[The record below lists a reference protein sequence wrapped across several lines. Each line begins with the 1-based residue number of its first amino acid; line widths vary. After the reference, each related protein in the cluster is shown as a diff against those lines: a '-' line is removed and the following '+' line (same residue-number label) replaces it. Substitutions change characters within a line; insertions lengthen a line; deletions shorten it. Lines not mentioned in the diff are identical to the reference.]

1 MVGDPLDDFFKE
13 LKEQTAVT
21 DPLNNANNVVVGE
34 EDEDIMK
41 NIFADDTNHAGT
53 EFNDAFAIK
62 QPIPKELGVIDHSS
76 VEYAPFR
83 RNFYRETSEVQKMT
97 VEQVRE
103 TRFQLDQIK
112 VRGVNCPKPIKNWSQ
127 CGLSLPILDVIKMCA
142 FEKPTP
148 IQAQAIPAIMSG
160 RDLIGIAKTGSG
172 KTCAFLIPMIR
183 HVMDQRPS
191 HPGEGP
197 IALIMSPTRE
207 LAMQTY
213 SECRKFTSKCN
224 LDVICAYGG
233 VPIKEQISDIKRLS
247 PEIIIC
253 TPGRIIDLLV
263 ANSGRVIN
271 LTRVTF
277 LVLDEADRMFDLGF
291 GPQVIRIVENIRPD
305 KQAVLFSATFPRQM
319 EALARTILTKP
330 IEIIVGHHSAVC
342 SDVEQIIMILNDDDE
357 KFVRLLKV
365 LGDWLDVKTQKVLI
379 FVERQDSADFLLR
392 DLCKRCYP
400 CISLHGGK
408 EQMDRDAA
416 ILDFKSG
423 VASIM
428 IATSIAARGL
438 DVRELGLVINYDCP
452 NHMEDYIHRAGRT
465 GRAGNKGTAMT
476 FITIAQDKYAGDI
489 IRALRASK
497 VPVPPEL
504 QRLFE
509 LHEEKLKKAPSSH
522 SRGGFGGKGLEHIDK
537 ERQQY
542 QQAQRAVFEHS
553 SDEEVDSAAVKPLVE
568 EAGNIRPSN
577 VNVITSVVS
586 PKPPPRLDLPPN
598 VAAQY
603 KQARTAAESI
613 ELEIANKLQVTQFPR
628 YDPIASLNL
637 KHRPS
642 THQAFGEII
651 PVYDPKTIGV
661 GLSPEDTVAEP
672 RAYVC
677 EIEINEYPQPARM
690 RVTHRDTISGIID
703 SAGGQGITVVVKG
716 QYLPANR
723 PIKEGERK
731 LYIRIEGDSHQ
742 SVDVARSEIRRI
754 LMEAT
759 EYSYKGSN

>member
-1 MVGDPLDDFFKE
+1 MDRDPLNDFFRE
-13 LKEQTAVT
+13 LEGQSLVT
-21 DPLNNANNVVVGE
+21 ESFNNANNVVLGKD
-34 EDEDIMK
+34 DEDFIN
-41 NIFADDTNHAGT
+41 NIFNDDNPIGGAD
-53 EFNDAFAIK
+53 FNDAFAMK
-62 QPIPKELGVIDHSS
+62 QPIPKELMAVDHSL

-83 RNFYRETSEVQKMT
+83 KKFYRETSEIQKMT
-97 VEQVRE
+97 VEEVRE
-103 TRFQLDQIK
+103 MRFQLDQIK
-112 VRGVNCPKPIKNWSQ
+112 VRGINCPKPVKNWTQ
-127 CGLSLPILDVIKMCA
+127 CGLTLPILDVIKMCG

-183 HVMDQRPS
+183 HAMDQRAC

-224 LDVICAYGG
+224 LKIVCAYGG
-233 VPIKEQISDIKRLS
+233 VPIKDQISDIKRLS

-263 ANSGRVIN
+263 ANSGKVTN
-271 LTRVTF
+271 LSRVTY

-291 GPQVIRIVENIRPD
+291 GPQVVRIIENIRPD

-319 EALARTILTKP
+319 EALARRVLIKP
-330 IEIIVGHHSAVC
+330 VEIIVGQHSAVC
-342 SDVEQIIMILNDDDE
+342 SDVEQVIMILNDDDE
-357 KFVRLLKV
+357 KFIRLLKV
-365 LGDWLDVKTQKVLI
+365 LGDWLEVKTQKVLI
-379 FVERQDSADFLLR
+379 FVERQDSADYLLR
-392 DLCKRCYP
+392 DLCKRGYP

-428 IATSIAARGL
+428 VATSIAARGL
-438 DVRELGLVINYDCP
+438 DVPNLGLVINYDCP

-465 GRAGNKGTAMT
+465 GRAGNKGTAIT
-476 FITIAQDKYAGDI
+476 FITISQDKYAGDI
-489 IRALRASK
+489 IRALKSSK
-497 VPVPPEL
+497 VPIPPEL
-504 QRLFE
+504 QRLFD
-509 LHEEKLKKAPSSH
+509 LFEEKLKKGSTPH
-522 SRGGFGGKGLEHIDK
+522 SRSGFGGKGLEHIDK

-542 QQAQRAVFEHS
+542 QQTQRAVFEQPS
-553 SDEEVDSAAVKPLVE
+553 GEEIEPQPTKAERTAEIQSPD
-568 EAGNIRPSN
+568 
-577 VNVITSVVS
+577 VNVITSVIS
-586 PKPPPRLDLPPN
+586 PKPPPRPDLPPN
-598 VAAQY
+598 VASQY
-603 KQARTAAESI
+603 KQAKAIAESV
-613 ELEIANKLQVTQFPR
+613 ELAIANKLQVSQFPR
-628 YDPIASLNL
+628 YDPIAALNL

-642 THQAFGEII
+642 TNQAFGEII

-661 GLSPEDTVAEP
+661 GLSPEDTIAEP

-731 LYIRIEGDSHQ
+731 LYIRIEGDSHH
-742 SVDVARSEIRRI
+742 SVETARSEIRRI

-759 EYSYKGSN
+759 EYSYKASS